1 MIAPEKLTSH
11 FEQHFPP
18 ISVTPRPKIE
28 NPHLFPHILP
38 PEILAVNEDI
48 RNEDES
54 QKVIKKQKDDKCQ
67 GIDKIF
73 SENLKYTTS
82 KLFAA
87 LLLTSIWTLVELPKS
102 WVGAVI
108 TSLHKRD

>member
-1 MIAPEKLTSH
+1 MIAPEKLTSLY
-11 FEQHFPP
+11 EQHFSPK
-18 ISVTPRPKIE
+18 SVTPQPKIG

-38 PEILAVNEDI
+38 PEILVVNEDI
-48 RNEDES
+48 RNEDEFR
-54 QKVIKKQKDDKCQ
+54 KVIKKQKDNKCQ

-102 WVGAVI
+102 WLGAVI
-108 TSLHKRD
+108 TCLP